1 MLHRVVEGEQGGPG
15 ERGGPVVLVH
25 GFTQTLVSME
35 PLAARLR
42 PRRAIRVDLPG
53 HGGSPVPDEPFAIA
67 DVGRAVL
74 GLVDGRA
81 SLCGLSLGGL
91 VATWIAAAAPE
102 RVARLVLACTR
113 ASFPPPEQWDERAA
127 LVRRDGT
134 AAIAEAVLRRWF
146 TAPADPAVVERA
158 RAMLL
163 ATPAEGYAR
172 CCEALRDADLGPDL
186 PRIAAPTLVIAGAE
200 DPTVTPADA
209 AALADAIPGARHAT
223 IEHGAHLVSAERP
236 AEFTQA
242 LLEHCA

>member
-1 MLHRVVEGEQGGPG
+1 MKLHHVAGGDGPALVLIGSLGSELSMWEPQLPALGGFRVV
-15 ERGGPVVLVH
+15 
-25 GFTQTLVSME
+25 
-35 PLAARLR
+35 
-42 PRRAIRVDLPG
+42 RVDLPG
-53 HGGSPVPDEPFAIA
+53 HGGSPVPHGPFAIA

-74 GLVDGRA
+74 GLVDGTA

-134 AAIAEAVLRRWF
+134 AAIAGAVLRRWF
-146 TAPADPAVVERA
+146 TAAADPAVVERA

-186 PRIAAPTLVIAGAE
+186 PRIAAPTLVMAGAE

-209 AALADAIPGARHAT
+209 AALAGAIPGARHAT

>member
-1 MLHRVVEGEQGGPG
+1 MKLHHVAGGDGPTLVLIGSLGSELSIWEPQLPALGGFRVV
-15 ERGGPVVLVH
+15 R
-25 GFTQTLVSME
+25 
-35 PLAARLR
+35 
-42 PRRAIRVDLPG
+42 IDLPG

-74 GLVDGRA
+74 GLVDGTA

-134 AAIAEAVLRRWF
+134 AAIAGAVLRRWF
-146 TAPADPAVVERA
+146 TAAADPAVVERA

-186 PRIAAPTLVIAGAE
+186 PRIAAPTLVMAGAE

-209 AALADAIPGARHAT
+209 AALAAAIPGARHAT
-223 IEHGAHLVSAERP
+223 IERGAHLVSAERP

>member
-1 MLHRVVEGEQGGPG
+1 MKLHHVAGGDGPTLVLIGSLGSELSIWEPQLPALGGFRVV
-15 ERGGPVVLVH
+15 
-25 GFTQTLVSME
+25 
-35 PLAARLR
+35 
-42 PRRAIRVDLPG
+42 RVDLPG

-74 GLVDGRA
+74 ELVDGRA

-102 RVARLVLACTR
+102 RVARLVLACTK